1 MVHFLP
7 SKVPVKSGTVTDGSR
22 ERKARIQAA
31 DFRTICSC
39 QHHQTS
45 WTRRATGSAARRLQV
60 LKRCGGALLVGI
72 PLVFGLDAIPITAMS
87 YFEKTPDSV
96 LSQPG
101 IDSLEE
107 ITLNLRERRSVSVVR
122 NERREKMIRDFFQSE
137 VPYGGIIYVEAR
149 RYRLPP
155 ELVAAVVKSESDFR
169 PELRSHKNALG
180 LMQLIPS
187 TGALMGAQDL
197 MDPADN
203 VRAGVKYLRYLHDRF
218 GDDLPTVLAAYN
230 AGEGNVRRFGGIP
243 PFAETRTYL
252 KKVVR
257 SRDEY
262 HRRVTSRLGQWTVLP
277 TTSGLAAVSP

>member
-1 MVHFLP
+1 M
-7 SKVPVKSGTVTDGSR
+7 SNWTVTDGSR
-22 ERKARIQAA
+22 EGRPRSHAA

-45 WTRRATGSAARRLQV
+45 WASQLTGIAARRLQI
-60 LKRCGGALLVGI
+60 LKKCGGALLVGL
-72 PLVFGLDAIPITAMS
+72 PLAFAFDAIPMKAMS
-87 YFEKTPDSV
+87 YFETPPLEQIQSA
-96 LSQPG
+96 
-101 IDSLEE
+101 IDPIEE
-107 ITLNLRERRSVSVVR
+107 ITLDLRERRAVSIVR
-122 NERREKMIRDFFQSE
+122 NERREKMIRDFFQAE

-149 RYRLPP
+149 RHQLPP
-155 ELVAAVVKSESDFR
+155 ELVAAVVQSESDFR

-197 MDPADN
+197 MNPAEN
-203 VRAGVKYLRYLHDRF
+203 VRAGAKYLRYLHDRF
-218 GDDLPTVLAAYN
+218 GDDLPIVLAAYN

-243 PFAETRTYL
+243 PFPETRSYL

-262 HRRVTSRLGQWTVLP
+262 HRRVNSRLRQWTVMP
-277 TTSGLAAVSP
+277 ATPGVATVIP

>member
-1 MVHFLP
+1 M
-7 SKVPVKSGTVTDGSR
+7 
-22 ERKARIQAA
+22 
-31 DFRTICSC
+31 
-39 QHHQTS
+39 
-45 WTRRATGSAARRLQV
+45 
-60 LKRCGGALLVGI
+60 GI
-72 PLVFGLDAIPITAMS
+72 PLAFAFDAIPMKAMS
-87 YFEKTPDSV
+87 YFETTPD
-96 LSQPG
+96 LQRSQPG
-101 IDSLEE
+101 IDPLEE
-107 ITLNLRERRSVSVVR
+107 ITLDLRERRAVSVVR
-122 NERREKMIRDFFQSE
+122 NERRERMIRDFFQTE
-137 VPYGGIIYVEAR
+137 VPYGGIIYIEAR

-197 MDPADN
+197 MDPAEN

-218 GDDLPTVLAAYN
+218 GDDLPIVLAAYN

-243 PFAETRTYL
+243 PFQETQSYL

-262 HRRVTSRLGQWTVLP
+262 QRRVTSRLAQWTVLP
-277 TTSGLAAVSP
+277 TTSGLATVSP

>member
-1 MVHFLP
+1 M
-7 SKVPVKSGTVTDGSR
+7 
-22 ERKARIQAA
+22 
-31 DFRTICSC
+31 ICSC
-39 QHHQTS
+39 QHHRPS
-45 WTRRATGSAARRLQV
+45 WARRLTGTATRRLQI
-60 LKRCGGALLVGI
+60 LKRGGGALLVGI
-72 PLVFGLDAIPITAMS
+72 PLAFALDAIPMKAMT
-87 YFEKTPDSV
+87 YFETTSELAVSPSVVDDS
-96 LSQPG
+96 
-101 IDSLEE
+101 IDE
-107 ITLNLRERRSVSVVR
+107 ITLNLREHRAVSVVR
-122 NERREKMIRDFFQSE
+122 SEQREKMIRDFFQTE

-169 PELRSHKNALG
+169 PQLRSHKNALG
-180 LMQLIPS
+180 LMQVIPS
-187 TGALMGAQDL
+187 TGALMGAQNL

-243 PFAETRTYL
+243 PFPETQSYL

-262 HRRVTSRLGQWTVLP
+262 HRRVTSRLSQWTVLP
-277 TTSGLAAVSP
+277 TAPGLATASP